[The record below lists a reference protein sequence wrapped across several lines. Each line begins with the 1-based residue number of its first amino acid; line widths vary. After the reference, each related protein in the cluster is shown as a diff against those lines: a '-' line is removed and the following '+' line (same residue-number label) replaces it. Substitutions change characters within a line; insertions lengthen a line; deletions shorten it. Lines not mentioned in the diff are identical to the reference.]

1 MIFRGKHIIM
11 KFSFCST
18 IRTLWTFV
26 NIIDQLL
33 QFLSYLWYGCN
44 TFNIKR
50 WISFNGKYRTKL
62 YCIGSS
68 RKNCLLQLE
77 VYIRLPL
84 TSYIF
89 GFRVSESAKF
99 WFRLVFSW
107 PSLLRFLAIFPNSAW
122 NFHFSSILPGKQFFR
137 KISSFHQRSL
147 YTVLTRGETRYVKLQ
162 QRYFAFTF
170 NEKRL
175 LLLESRHYQT
185 ITIIFNELQQVYSK
199 ETIFSWRTSS
209 MQNSSESKQEVEA
222 GTCGVLTGEL
232 AQEGGSK
239 KKRKK
244 RKRRKNVASTS
255 KM

>member
-1 MIFRGKHIIM
+1 MVPI
-11 KFSFCST
+11 
-18 IRTLWTFV
+18 
-26 NIIDQLL
+26 
-33 QFLSYLWYGCN
+33 Y
-44 TFNIKR
+44 
-50 WISFNGKYRTKL
+50 GKYRTKL

-84 TSYIF
+84 TSCIF

-137 KISSFHQRSL
+137 KVSSFRQRSL
-147 YTVLTRGETRYVKLQ
+147 CTVLTRGETRYVKLQ
-162 QRYFAFTF
+162 RRYFAFTF
-170 NEKRL
+170 NEKRF

-185 ITIIFNELQQVYSK
+185 ITIIFINELQQVYQ

-222 GTCGVLTGEL
+222 GTCGVFTGEL
-232 AQEGGSK
+232 AQEGGLKK
-239 KKRKK
+239 KKRKTK
-244 RKRRKNVASTS
+244 KKKERSLL
-255 KM
+255 

>member
-1 MIFRGKHIIM
+1 MVATRLI
-11 KFSFCST
+11 SN
-18 IRTLWTFV
+18 V
-26 NIIDQLL
+26 EYLL
-33 QFLSYLWYGCN
+33 TVVPIY
-44 TFNIKR
+44 
-50 WISFNGKYRTKL
+50 GKYRTKL

-68 RKNCLLQLE
+68 RKNFLLQLE

-84 TSYIF
+84 TNCVF

-99 WFRLVFSW
+99 WFRSVFSW

-122 NFHFSSILPGKQFFR
+122 NFHFSSILPGKQFFP
-137 KISSFHQRSL
+137 KVSSFRQRSL

-162 QRYFAFTF
+162 RRYFAFTF
-170 NEKRL
+170 NEKRF

-185 ITIIFNELQQVYSK
+185 ITIIFNELQQVYQ

-222 GTCGVLTGEL
+222 GTCGVFTGEL

-239 KKRKK
+239 KKAKEKK
-244 RKRRKNVASTS
+244 ERSLL
-255 KM
+255 